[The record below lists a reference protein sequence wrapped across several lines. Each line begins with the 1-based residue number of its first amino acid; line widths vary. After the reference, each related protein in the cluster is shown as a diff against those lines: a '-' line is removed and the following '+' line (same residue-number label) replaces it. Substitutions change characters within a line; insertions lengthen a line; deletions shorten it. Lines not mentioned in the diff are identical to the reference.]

1 MFLLNSCL
9 GLFSAATFPWHPF
22 SRSYGVIL
30 PSSLTMLLPPALGF
44 SPHPPVSVYGT
55 GTIRAIAAFLGS
67 SLTSF
72 PTYKFGPRHAF
83 PLHGGFACHTGIS
96 LAPVLPSPALAFSL
110 RPHSSVLL
118 QYRNLNL
125 LSIGYVSRPRLRPR
139 LTQSRSALLWK
150 PWIFGLEDSHFYLA
164 THSGILSSRQS
175 TVPSG
180 TASFRRQCSSTNM

>member
-9 GLFSAATFPWHPF
+9 GQFSAACFHRHPF

-55 GTIRAIAAFLGS
+55 GLYETIAAFLGS
-67 SLTSF
+67 QLTGFPTSF
-72 PTYKFGPRHAF
+72 SVHITSSRYAAVFPT
-83 PLHGGFACHTGIS
+83 
-96 LAPVLPSPALAFSL
+96 APVPRLSGNPSPGLAFSL
-110 RPHSSVLL
+110 RPHSSDNTR
-118 QYRNLNL
+118 YRNLNL
-125 LSIGYVSRPRLRPR
+125 LSIDYDSRPRLRPR

-164 THSGILSSRQS
+164 THSGILSSYTS
-175 TVPSG
+175 TAPSG
-180 TASFRRQCSSTNM
+180 TASSI